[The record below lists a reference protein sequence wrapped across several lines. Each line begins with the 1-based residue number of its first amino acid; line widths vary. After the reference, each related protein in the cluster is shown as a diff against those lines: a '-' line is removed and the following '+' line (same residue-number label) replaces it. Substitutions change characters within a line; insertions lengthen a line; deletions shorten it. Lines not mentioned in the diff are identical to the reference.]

1 MKSGAKK
8 GHRKRRKRLNPINL
22 ICWIIIPSAIT
33 LMLVLD
39 GLGFY
44 IFNTDRIIVLGVGIS
59 VLLIPFV
66 SEISVKNFSIK
77 KENKSK

>member
-8 GHRKRRKRLNPINL
+8 GHQKRRKRLNPINL